1 MSNHFVVSKDPRVDI
16 KSDNDLTT
24 VIDQGGQRVSYSR
37 NASTN
42 YGQDPTRLSYTTWTI
57 NPPSNQT
64 IISRELNITHYIEV
78 TADVPFL
85 LGTYDC
91 LRQFPVA
98 SLVDSINLKVN
109 GSAQATK
116 RCADLVHAE
125 MNFYNEPE
133 CRRRAFMAPAYP
145 DQFGLLEQG
154 DGFNRNPAVFQGENV
169 EEPSRGALIPV
180 EVLNGGRTLRYKVVE
195 PVFISPLLD
204 GCGRA
209 EQGMVNVNEIYLQLY
224 FKSIQ
229 DRVMTCMP
237 RPVAAQPDVAN
248 ITVGYYSAPELTLL
262 YITPDMMSMIP
273 AVQTLGYIEPDFHRK
288 TGLQPFAID
297 TSRTVQSDTF
307 RIGQIPK
314 MVMAWLPRSEGANG
328 FNKPDSYLS
337 IEGVKVQWNNE
348 NSLLTMASAHD
359 LYQISRRNGLNCSY
373 HTWLQRGAPLMLEMG
388 KDVGLPDGL
397 APGVVG
403 SFTLRVEVIVRNNNN
418 LENNAPC
425 DLCVALYNQGT
436 FVIAQNT
443 GRISLG
449 VSSPSMVLA
458 AERADSLEHGE
469 HPQDM
474 PHAGS
479 LLNKLHAVIPKK
491 HRHKAMSAMTP
502 APAPKSEPRRIG
514 GSGMRR

>member
-1 MSNHFVVSKDPRVDI
+1 
-16 KSDNDLTT
+16 
-24 VIDQGGQRVSYSR
+24 
-37 NASTN
+37 
-42 YGQDPTRLSYTTWTI
+42 
-57 NPPSNQT
+57 
-64 IISRELNITHYIEV
+64 
-78 TADVPFL
+78 
-85 LGTYDC
+85 
-91 LRQFPVA
+91 
-98 SLVDSINLKVN
+98 
-109 GSAQATK
+109 
-116 RCADLVHAE
+116 
-125 MNFYNEPE
+125 
-133 CRRRAFMAPAYP
+133 
-145 DQFGLLEQG
+145 
-154 DGFNRNPAVFQGENV
+154 
-169 EEPSRGALIPV
+169 
-180 EVLNGGRTLRYKVVE
+180 
-195 PVFISPLLD
+195 
-204 GCGRA
+204 
-209 EQGMVNVNEIYLQLY
+209 
-224 FKSIQ
+224 
-229 DRVMTCMP
+229 MP

-248 ITVGYYSAPELTLL
+248 ITVGYYSAPELTLT

-288 TGLQPFAID
+288 TGLQSFALD

-314 MVMAWLPRSEGANG
+314 MVMAWLPRSEGNNG

-373 HTWLQRGAPLMLEMG
+373 HTWLQRGAPLMLQMG

-403 SFTLRVEVIVRNNNN
+403 SFNNNN
-418 LENNAPC
+418 LEANAPC

-491 HRHKAMSAMTP
+491 KRHKAMSAMTP